1 MNSIDSTNPSNSSNP
16 GNSTILLTF
25 DVEDWFQ
32 VENFKPYISFSSW
45 SNYELRVEKNVHRIL
60 DLLDSIPYRTSRLST
75 HGLNSPLCGLRSMQC
90 VPLRAT
96 FFILGWLAERLPHLV
111 KEIKAR
117 GHEIASHGY
126 NHKLCREEYWEDL
139 RKDLKKS
146 KKVLEDITGSPI
158 YGYRAPN
165 FSIDKKILN
174 LIEEVGYLYDSSY
187 NSYRLNKRYGKLILF
202 NNHHCI
208 PLRLNNKFY
217 EFPISNLKIGNQ
229 VFHWGGGGYFRII
242 PPPIFVRGVKTILK
256 KEGVYLFYLHSW
268 EIDPDQPK
276 VDGISSFLKF
286 RHYVNLDKTFNR
298 LKFLINFF
306 KGCSFL
312 TCFDYLQTSQQSQPT
327 QPTQITQLTQ

>member
-1 MNSIDSTNPSNSSNP
+1 MNSINSTH
-16 GNSTILLTF
+16 STILLTF
-25 DVEDWFQ
+25 DIEDWFQ
-32 VENFKPYISFSSW
+32 VENFKPYIPFSSW
-45 SNYELRVEKNVHRIL
+45 ANYELRVEKNVHRIL
-60 DLLDSIPYRTSRLST
+60 NLLDSIPSLTSCLT
-75 HGLNSPLCGLRSMQC
+75 PQGLNSPLCALRSAQR

-96 FFILGWLAERLPHLV
+96 FFILGWLGEHLPHLI

-126 NHKLCREEYWEDL
+126 NHKLCREEYWGDL
-139 RKDLKKS
+139 REDLKKS

-174 LIEEVGYLYDSSY
+174 LIEESGYLYDSSY
-187 NSYRLNKRYGKLILF
+187 NSYSLNKRYGKLNLF

-208 PLRLNNKFY
+208 PLRLNDNFY
-217 EFPISNLKIGNQ
+217 EFPVSNLKIGNQ

-242 PPPIFVRGVKTILK
+242 PAPIFVRGVKTILK

-276 VDGISSFLKF
+276 IDGISSFLKF

-298 LKFLINFF
+298 LQFLINFF

-312 TCFDYLQTSQQSQPT
+312 TCFDYLKL
-327 QPTQITQLTQ
+327 TQLTQSTRVIQSTQQTQ